1 MVLEETYTLQNDVEI
16 PKMGAGMW
24 MIDNEDAVR
33 ITKDAL
39 DVGYRHIDT
48 AQSYQNEEGVGR
60 AIRESDV
67 DRDDIFV
74 TTKLHG
80 NIKDYDKA
88 VTEIDKSLERLDM
101 DYVDLMLIHSPQ
113 PWANFRDE
121 DDHFFEGNLE
131 AWRALEEAYEA
142 GKIRAIGVSN
152 FEKVDLDNLIEK
164 GNIKPMVNQV
174 LAHITNVPTDVIEY
188 SKDQDILVEAYSP
201 IAHGAILDHP
211 DVKEIA
217 EKYDVSPAQLSL
229 RYVLELETVAL
240 PKSTNK
246 DHMKDNTELDFT
258 ISDEDMKTLNELPLL
273 DTYGDDE
280 DSPVFSSQF
289 KNR

>member
-1 MVLEETYTLQNDVEI
+1 MVLEETYTLQNDVNI

-33 ITKDAL
+33 IAKDAL

-80 NIKDYDKA
+80 DIKDYDEA
-88 VTEIDKSLERLDM
+88 VAEIDNSLERLDM
-101 DYVDLMLIHSPQ
+101 DYIDLMLIHSPQ

-121 DDHFFEGNLE
+121 DDHYFEGNLE

-152 FEKVDLDNLIEK
+152 FEQVDLENLIDN
-164 GNIKPMVNQV
+164 GNVQPMVNQV

-211 DVKEIA
+211 DVKEVA

-229 RYVLELETVAL
+229 RYVLELGTIAL

-246 DHMKDNTELDFT
+246 DHMRDNTELDFT
-258 ISDEDMKTLNELPLL
+258 ISDEDMKILNELPLL
-273 DTYGDDE
+273 ESYDD
-280 DSPVFSSQF
+280 DAIVFSSQF
-289 KNR
+289 KDK